1 MTHELGSLG
10 QVSEPTARNFVIS
23 VFRKAKPTSTQ
34 AKVARL
40 MNVEVPEG
48 HTHVLGHFRS
58 GSVTAAAYRSRS
70 VRQLLLRTSGSLAPD
85 TKLETNWFQF
95 ELLVRAL
102 QKRQSFVILRTA
114 TQGIADDG
122 IEIRVV

>member
-1 MTHELGSLG
+1 
-10 QVSEPTARNFVIS
+10 
-23 VFRKAKPTSTQ
+23 
-34 AKVARL
+34 

-85 TKLETNWFQF
+85 TKLETDWFQF